1 MKVQPPSSAPD
12 LKINP
17 TVMSDIPIID
27 NDPAFN
33 APVDFSKDQEDFQYE
48 PQFKE
53 IMNLGFSFDREKIK
67 FALKLFQG
75 NLNNAVELLMNV
87 TSAITIGSS

>member
-53 IMNLGFSFDREKIK
+53 IMTL
-67 FALKLFQG
+67 
-75 NLNNAVELLMNV
+75 
-87 TSAITIGSS
+87 